1 MKRKR
6 LKPRI
11 CGHCIYYNGDS
22 ESGFCEL
29 NEEEPEPKYYN
40 EVACNLGKRAY

>member
-22 ESGFCEL
+22 EIGFCEL
-29 NEEEPEPKYYN
+29 NEEEPEAKYYN